1 MCGYNQGLN
10 VSDLK
15 TIKNLLEIKIDSLE
29 NELKTASY
37 SLDMES
43 ISEEIVEHSQ
53 VLKKINNEFDI
64 LNKVE

>member
-43 ISEEIVEHSQ
+43 IAEEIAEHSQ

>member
-29 NELKTASY
+29 NELKTANY

-43 ISEEIVEHSQ
+43 VAEEIAEHNQ